1 MKLKNI
7 FSLLNTITVLIMLV
21 LFTLLSIAVKNTNE
35 EIEWV
40 VHTHDVI
47 IQAENLMSNMIDQE
61 TGMRGFLATGNE
73 QYLEPYNEAFNKFDS
88 QMNLLKITVDD
99 NPSQVAQ
106 LTKIAHLA
114 NLWHVEAADNYL
126 SIKREI
132 IDSDVKM
139 LELYGLSNSGIDKE
153 KMDKIRKL
161 LSNIDN
167 ENVHLNIL
175 VSMINMETGVR
186 AYIINKDVKFLE
198 PYYEGL
204 EKVRKDIE
212 NLNNLEITI
221 AINDWIKS
229 VAEKQIALVDEAL
242 EYKTEEDLF
251 EEISKGNGKRIM
263 DQIRDEV
270 DHFIRVEEDLLIE
283 RSIRLNNLQQASLIA
298 ISISV
303 VMAILIGFIQYIAIR
318 RITNPL
324 VSLTKHMKNFDPE
337 DFEQDIVV
345 SSGAVVEIKELAG
358 GYTTLLNE
366 LKASQKELH
375 GLTRTDQLTGVKN
388 KRWFDENIELEWER
402 CMESEKH
409 LTILMIDID
418 FFKHYNDNFGHV
430 EGDKCLKRVANSIQ
444 KCLRHPMDSVSRFG
458 GEEFVVILP
467 ETDSDGGLVVA
478 EIIRN
483 SIEELEIENTV
494 HGQLRYLSV
503 SIGIASI
510 IPRDE
515 ASINNLIDSS
525 DKAMY
530 KAKDR
535 GRNTCSVYKE
545 Y

>member
-1 MKLKNI
+1 
-7 FSLLNTITVLIMLV
+7 MLV
-21 LFTLLSIAVKNTNE
+21 LFLLLSIAVKNTNE

-40 VHTHDVI
+40 VHTHNVI

-73 QYLEPYNEAFNKFDS
+73 QYLEPYNEAFKKFDK
-88 QMNLLKITVDD
+88 QIKLLKVTVDD

-126 SIKREI
+126 AIKREI

-139 LELYGLSNSGIDKE
+139 LELYGLSNSGMDKE
-153 KMDKIRKL
+153 KMDEIRRL
-161 LSNIDN
+161 LSNMDN
-167 ENVHLNIL
+167 ENLHLNIL

-186 AYIINKDVKFLE
+186 AYIINKDVEFLE

-204 EKVRKDIE
+204 EKVKKDLKDLE
-212 NLNNLEITI
+212 SLEITI
-221 AINDWIKS
+221 AINDWIKN
-229 VAEKQIALVDEAL
+229 VAEKQIGLVDEAL
-242 EYKTEEDLF
+242 EYKSEEDLF
-251 EEISKGNGKRIM
+251 KEISKGKGKRIM

-283 RSIRLNNLQQASLIA
+283 RSMKLNNVQQISLIV
-298 ISISV
+298 ISV
-303 VMAILIGFIQYIAIR
+303 SVVIAILIGLIQYIAIK

-324 VSLTKHMKNFDPE
+324 LKLTKHMKDFNPE

-345 SSGAVVEIKELAG
+345 NTGAVVEIKELAG
-358 GYTTLLNE
+358 GYTKLLNE
-366 LKASQKELH
+366 LKVSQKELY

-430 EGDKCLKRVANSIQ
+430 EGDKCLKMVANSIQ
-444 KCLRHPMDSVSRFG
+444 QCLRHPMDSVSRFG

-494 HGQLRYLSV
+494 DGQLRYLTV
-503 SIGIASI
+503 SIGIASQ
-510 IPRDE
+510 IPSE
-515 ASINNLIDSS
+515 ESYISNFIDNS

-530 KAKDR
+530 QAKER
-535 GRNTCSVYKE
+535 GKNISVLYRNKL
-545 Y
+545 